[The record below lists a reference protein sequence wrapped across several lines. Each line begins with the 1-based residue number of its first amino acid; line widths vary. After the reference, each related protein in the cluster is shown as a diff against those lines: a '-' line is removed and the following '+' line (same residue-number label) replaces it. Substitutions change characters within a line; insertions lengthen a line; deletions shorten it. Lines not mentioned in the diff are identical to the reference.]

1 MDYEKI
7 TNNLL
12 SVGEQYWESFILT
25 LPKLVLAIVVFVIA
39 IFIADKFSQI
49 VHKTASKRV
58 NDELLAK
65 FLARFAKWVLIIA
78 GIIIVFYIVG
88 LGGLAGGLVAGAG
101 LSAIIIGFAFK
112 DIGENF
118 LAGIILAFSR
128 PYDIGDTVESG
139 NVKGTVK
146 ALDLR
151 NTHIKTFDGK
161 DVYVPNSMIIKNPL
175 INYTRDGFIRE
186 EFVVGIDYD
195 DDIDKA
201 KKIIVDSISNIEG
214 VLGREKLPFVIV
226 EDLGTSTVNLKVFF
240 WVDTF
245 DYKKSMLDI
254 KTDVINATKK
264 SLINNNIL
272 MPADILELKIYN
284 EKLPIPIKLL
294 NSEKNFWT
302 SKW

>member
-1 MDYEKI
+1 MNYEKI
-7 TNNLL
+7 ANNLL
-12 SVGEQYWESFILT
+12 SVGDQYWESFILA
-25 LPKLVLAIVVFVIA
+25 LPKLVLAIIVFVIA
-39 IFIADKFSQI
+39 IFIADKISLI

-58 NDELLAK
+58 KDELLAK

-78 GIIIVFYIVG
+78 GIILVFYIVG

-139 NVKGTVK
+139 NVKGTVR

-161 DVYVPNSMIIKNPL
+161 DIYVPNSMIIKNPL

-195 DDIDKA
+195 DDVDKVI
-201 KKIIVDSISNIEG
+201 KILIPAISKVDG
-214 VLGREKLPFVIV
+214 VLSGEKSPFVTAY
-226 EDLGTSTVNLKVFF
+226 ELASSTINLKVYF

-245 DYKKSMLDI
+245 NYKRSLLDI
-254 KTDVINATKK
+254 KTDVITQTKNTLLENK
-264 SLINNNIL
+264 IV

-284 EKLPIPIKLL
+284 EKIPIPIKLL
-294 NSEKNFWT
+294 NNKEK
-302 SKW
+302 